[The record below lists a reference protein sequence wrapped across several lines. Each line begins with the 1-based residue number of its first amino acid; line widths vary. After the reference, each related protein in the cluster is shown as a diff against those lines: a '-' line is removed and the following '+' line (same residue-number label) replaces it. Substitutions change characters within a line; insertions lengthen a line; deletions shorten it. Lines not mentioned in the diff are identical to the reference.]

1 MAHRKEMNELAELS
15 DLCYISYEE
24 EQGVSIHKKGTSKKM
39 IRTAFRL
46 MDLHEGWVFK
56 ITDRSKLM
64 GGMVLS
70 KEHRNCI
77 AIRSLFIHPDFQN
90 RGFGT
95 EALRFLERRFPGMV
109 WVLQTPVW
117 AERNIRFY
125 LNNGYQIT
133 GKMKPDLIEL
143 YTFEKDCGG

>member
-1 MAHRKEMNELAELS
+1 MNELAELS
-15 DLCYISYEE
+15 DLCYISYER
-24 EQGVSIHKKGTSKKM
+24 EQGISIYKKGNSKKI

-56 ITDRSKLM
+56 IMYRSKLV

-70 KEHRNCI
+70 KEHRDSI
-77 AIRSLFIHPDFQN
+77 AIRSLFIHPDHQN

-95 EALRFLERRFPGMV
+95 RALRFLERKFPGMV

-117 AERNIRFY
+117 AERNIKFY
-125 LNNGYQIT
+125 LKNGYQIT
-133 GKMKPDLIEL
+133 GKIKPDSMEL
-143 YTFEKDCGG
+143 LTFEKNCTE